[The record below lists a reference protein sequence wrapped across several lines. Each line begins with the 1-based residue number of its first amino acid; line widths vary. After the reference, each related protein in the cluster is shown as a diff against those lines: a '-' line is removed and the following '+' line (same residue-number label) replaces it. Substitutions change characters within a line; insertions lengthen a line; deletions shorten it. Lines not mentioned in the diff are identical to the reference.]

1 MANMTLE
8 SIATRLG
15 EIQADI
21 QARGAQLDDKTMTD
35 YETEIAALK
44 EERAKLIAANERRAK
59 ILDDIAA
66 GAGEPDTSFVPQGNQ
81 RRNADYDPF
90 ATIEYRKAF
99 KDYVLRGTPIPGK
112 YTQYRTDAFNTTA
125 DASTG
130 AVIPTMVLNQI
141 VEKLE
146 SAGQI
151 LALVNRTNYKGG
163 LRIPTSTVKPTAS
176 WVAERAT
183 SDKQAKTVA
192 KSGMISFAYYKL
204 RCAVAVSLEVDTMAL
219 SAFEAKV
226 IANITFAMTDAIEKA
241 IVAGTGTDQPKG
253 ILSETA
259 PTGQVVE
266 CVTPA
271 YQTLIDAEAALPEE
285 YEAGAVWL
293 MSKKTFMAFVGMVD
307 SNGQPIARVDHG
319 IAGAP
324 ERYLLGRQVIT
335 TRHAPSYTSTLAAGT
350 IFASIVNLSDY
361 TLNTNLEMT
370 IKQYED
376 NETEDVVRKAVML
389 VDGKM
394 VDKNSLVQLKKK
406 ASG

>member
-21 QARGAQLDDKTMTD
+21 QARDAQMDDKTMTD
-35 YETEIAALK
+35 YETEIAELK
-44 EERAKLIAANERRAK
+44 EERTKLIAANERRAR

-81 RRNADYDPF
+81 RRNADDDPF

-163 LRIPTSTVKPTAS
+163 LMIPTSTVKPTAS

-241 IVAGTGTDQPKG
+241 IVAGTGMDQPKG

-307 SNGQPIARVDHG
+307 NNGQPIARVDHG

-350 IFASIVNLSDY
+350 IFAAIVNLSDY

-376 NETEDVVRKAVML
+376 NDTEDVVRKAVML

-406 ASG
+406 AGG

>member
-1 MANMTLE
+1 MTLE

-21 QARGAQLDDKTMTD
+21 QARGAQMDDKTMTD

-44 EERAKLIAANERRAK
+44 EERTKLIAANERRAR

-81 RRNADYDPF
+81 RRNADDDPF
-90 ATIEYRKAF
+90 DTIEYRKAF

-112 YTQYRTDAFNTTA
+112 YTRYRTDAFNTTA

-130 AVIPTMVLNQI
+130 AMIPTTVLNQI

-146 SAGQI
+146 GAGQI

-241 IVAGTGTDQPKG
+241 IVAGTGTDQPNG

-285 YEAGAVWL
+285 YESGAVWL
-293 MSKKTFMAFVGMVD
+293 MSKKTFMAFAGMVD
-307 SNGQPIARVDHG
+307 NNGQPIARVDHG

>member
-21 QARGAQLDDKTMTD
+21 QARGAQLDDQTMTD

-44 EERAKLIAANERRAK
+44 EERAKLIAANERRAR

-81 RRNADYDPF
+81 RRNADDDPF

-204 RCAVAVSLEVDTMAL
+204 RCEVAVSLEVDTIAL
-219 SAFEAKV
+219 NAFEAKV

-293 MSKKTFMAFVGMVD
+293 MSKKTFMAFAGMVD
-307 SNGQPIARVDHG
+307 NNGQPIARVDHG

-335 TRHAPSYTSTLAAGT
+335 TRHAPSYTSILAAGT
-350 IFASIVNLSDY
+350 IFAAIVNLSDY

-394 VDKNSLVQLKKK
+394 VDKNSLVLLKKK
-406 ASG
+406 AGG

>member
-21 QARGAQLDDKTMTD
+21 QARGAQMDDKTMTD

-44 EERAKLIAANERRAK
+44 EERTKLIAANERRAR
-59 ILDDIAA
+59 ILEDIAA

-81 RRNADYDPF
+81 RRNADDDPF
-90 ATIEYRKAF
+90 DTIEYRKAF

-112 YTQYRTDAFNTTA
+112 YKQYRTDAFNTTA

-151 LALVNRTNYKGG
+151 LSLVNRTNYKGG

-266 CVTPA
+266 CVTPT

-285 YEAGAVWL
+285 YEAGAIWL

-335 TRHAPSYTSTLAAGT
+335 TRHASSYTSTLAAGT

>member
-1 MANMTLE
+1 M
-8 SIATRLG
+8 
-15 EIQADI
+15 
-21 QARGAQLDDKTMTD
+21 
-35 YETEIAALK
+35 
-44 EERAKLIAANERRAK
+44 
-59 ILDDIAA
+59 
-66 GAGEPDTSFVPQGNQ
+66 
-81 RRNADYDPF
+81 
-90 ATIEYRKAF
+90 
-99 KDYVLRGTPIPGK
+99 
-112 YTQYRTDAFNTTA
+112 
-125 DASTG
+125 
-130 AVIPTMVLNQI
+130 
-141 VEKLE
+141 
-146 SAGQI
+146 
-151 LALVNRTNYKGG
+151 
-163 LRIPTSTVKPTAS
+163 
-176 WVAERAT
+176 AERAT

-241 IVAGTGTDQPKG
+241 IVAGTGMDQPKG

-307 SNGQPIARVDHG
+307 NNGQPIARVDHG

-350 IFASIVNLSDY
+350 IFAAIVNLSDY

-376 NETEDVVRKAVML
+376 NDTEDVVRKAVML

-406 ASG
+406 AGG

>member
-15 EIQADI
+15 EIQAAI
-21 QARGAQLDDKTMTD
+21 QARGAQMDDQTMTD
-35 YETEIAALK
+35 YEAEIASLK
-44 EERAKLIAANERRAK
+44 EERTKLIAANERRARM
-59 ILDDIAA
+59 LEDIAA

-81 RRNADYDPF
+81 RRNADDDPF

-99 KDYVLRGTPIPGK
+99 KDYVLRGTPIPDK

-125 DASTG
+125 DVSTG

-141 VEKLE
+141 IEKLE

-259 PTGQVVE
+259 PTGQTVE

-307 SNGQPIARVDHG
+307 NNGQPIARVDHG

-335 TRHAPSYTSTLAAGT
+335 TRHAPSYTSTLDAGT
-350 IFASIVNLSDY
+350 IFAAIVNLSDY

-394 VDKNSLVQLKKK
+394 VDKNSLVLLKKK
-406 ASG
+406 AGG

>member
-21 QARGAQLDDKTMTD
+21 QARGAQLDDQTMTG
-35 YETEIAALK
+35 YETEIAKLK
-44 EERAKLIAANERRAK
+44 EERTKLIAANERRAK
-59 ILDDIAA
+59 ILEDIAE
-66 GAGEPDTSFVPQGNQ
+66 GAGDPDSAFTVQGNQ

-99 KDYVLRGTPIPGK
+99 KDYVLRGTPIPSK
-112 YTQYRTDAFNTTA
+112 YAQYRTDAFNTTA

-151 LALVNRTNYKGG
+151 LSLVNRTNYKGG

-226 IANITFAMTDAIEKA
+226 IANITFAMNDAIEKA

-266 CVTPA
+266 CVTPT

-376 NETEDVVRKAVML
+376 NDTEDVVRKAVML

-406 ASG
+406 AGG

>member
-21 QARGAQLDDKTMTD
+21 QARGAQMDDKTMTD

-44 EERAKLIAANERRAK
+44 EERTKLIAANERRARM
-59 ILDDIAA
+59 LEDIAA

-81 RRNADYDPF
+81 RRNADDDPF

-99 KDYVLRGTPIPGK
+99 KDYVLRGTPIPVK

-163 LRIPTSTVKPTAS
+163 LRIPVSTVKPTAS

-226 IANITFAMTDAIEKA
+226 IANVTFAMTDAIEKA

-259 PTGQVVE
+259 PTGQTVE

-293 MSKKTFMAFVGMVD
+293 MSKKTFMAFVNMVD
-307 SNGQPIARVDHG
+307 NNGQPIARVDHG

-350 IFASIVNLSDY
+350 IFAAIVNLSDY

-394 VDKNSLVQLKKK
+394 VDKNSLVLLKKK
-406 ASG
+406 AGG

>member
-21 QARGAQLDDKTMTD
+21 QARGAQMDDKTMTD

-44 EERAKLIAANERRAK
+44 EERTKLIAANERRAR

-81 RRNADYDPF
+81 RRNADDDPF

-99 KDYVLRGTPIPGK
+99 KDYVLRGTPIPSK

-204 RCAVAVSLEVDTMAL
+204 RCEVAVSLEVDTMAL

-259 PTGQVVE
+259 PTGQTVE

-307 SNGQPIARVDHG
+307 NNGQPIARVDHG

-350 IFASIVNLSDY
+350 IFAAIVNLSDY

-394 VDKNSLVQLKKK
+394 VDKNSLVLLKKK
-406 ASG
+406 AGG

>member
-15 EIQADI
+15 EIQAAI
-21 QARGAQLDDKTMTD
+21 QARGAQMDDQTMTD
-35 YETEIAALK
+35 YEAEIASLK
-44 EERAKLIAANERRAK
+44 EERTKLIAANERRARM
-59 ILDDIAA
+59 LEDIAA
-66 GAGEPDTSFVPQGNQ
+66 GAGEPDTSFVPQDNQ
-81 RRNADYDPF
+81 RRNADDDPF
-90 ATIEYRKAF
+90 ATVEYRKAF

-112 YTQYRTDAFNTTA
+112 YAQYRTDAFNTTV

-130 AVIPTMVLNQI
+130 AMIPTTVLNQI

-266 CVTPA
+266 CVTPT

-335 TRHAPSYTSTLAAGT
+335 TRHASSYTSTLAAGT

>member
-21 QARGAQLDDKTMTD
+21 QARGAQMDDKTMTD

-44 EERAKLIAANERRAK
+44 EERTKLIAANERRAR

-81 RRNADYDPF
+81 RRNADDDPF
-90 ATIEYRKAF
+90 ATVEYRKAF
-99 KDYVLRGTPIPGK
+99 KDYVLRGTPIPSK

-125 DASTG
+125 DVSTG

-141 VEKLE
+141 IEKLE

-259 PTGQVVE
+259 PTGQTVE

-307 SNGQPIARVDHG
+307 NNGQPIARVDHG

-335 TRHAPSYTSTLAAGT
+335 TRHAPSYTSTLDAGT
-350 IFASIVNLSDY
+350 IFAAIVNLSDY

-394 VDKNSLVQLKKK
+394 VDKNSLVLLKKK
-406 ASG
+406 AGG

>member
-21 QARGAQLDDKTMTD
+21 QARGAQMDDKTMTD
-35 YETEIAALK
+35 YETEIATLK
-44 EERAKLIAANERRAK
+44 EERTKLIAANERRAR
-59 ILDDIAA
+59 ILEDIAA

-81 RRNADYDPF
+81 RRNADDDPF
-90 ATIEYRKAF
+90 DTVEYRKAF
-99 KDYVLRGTPIPGK
+99 KDYVLRGTPIPSK

-163 LRIPTSTVKPTAS
+163 LQIPTSTVKPTAS

-183 SDKQAKTVA
+183 SDKRAKTVA

-253 ILSETA
+253 ILTETA
-259 PTGQVVE
+259 PTGQTVE

-307 SNGQPIARVDHG
+307 NNGQPIARVDHG

-350 IFASIVNLSDY
+350 IFAAIVNLSDY
-361 TLNTNLEMT
+361 TFNSNLEMT

-394 VDKNSLVQLKKK
+394 VDKNSLVLLKKK
-406 ASG
+406 AGG